1 MTQATWN
8 TTQPAEPAKE
18 RSPEQPPTPHCSCAT
33 PANTEAFDVIY
44 RQHFS
49 AIAGHL
55 FRRTGNQDLA
65 EDLAADTFL
74 AAWKALPHYQSTG
87 VPIRSWLLRIATNK
101 ANALARR
108 DRIRRRVFGRM
119 PVPQPTDKAD
129 DVSDWLYPALACLR
143 PQHQSV
149 VSLVHL
155 EGLSIEQVARV
166 LDLPEGTVK
175 SRLHRARAILKHELT
190 RHGDHQ

>member
-8 TTQPAEPAKE
+8 TTQPAEPANE
-18 RSPEQPPTPHCSCAT
+18 RSSEQSPTPPCSSAT
-33 PANTEAFDVIY
+33 TSNAETFDAIY

-55 FRRTGNQDLA
+55 YRRTGNQDLA

-74 AAWKALPHYQSTG
+74 SAWKALPRYQSTG
-87 VPIRSWLLRIATNK
+87 VPMRSWLLRIATNK

-119 PVPQPTDKAD
+119 PIHQLTNKPD
-129 DVSDWLYPALACLR
+129 DVSDWLYPALAR
-143 PQHQSV
+143 RTPSA
-149 VSLVHL
+149 S
-155 EGLSIEQVARV
+155 G
-166 LDLPEGTVK
+166 
-175 SRLHRARAILKHELT
+175 SRSACDAERARDLGNAHPLT
-190 RHGDHQ
+190 QMHLRLTKSVDDLLR

>member
-8 TTQPAEPAKE
+8 TTRPAEPAEE
-18 RSPEQPPTPHCSCAT
+18 RSSEQSPRCSDT
-33 PANTEAFDVIY
+33 TRTTREAFDAIY

-55 FRRTGNQDLA
+55 YRRTGNQDLA

-74 AAWKALPHYQSTG
+74 AALKALPRYQSTD

-119 PVPQPTDKAD
+119 PIHQPTDKPEDAT
-129 DVSDWLYPALACLR
+129 DWLYPALARLR

-149 VSLVHL
+149 ISLVHL
-155 EGLSIEQVARV
+155 EGLSVEQTARV
-166 LDLPEGTVK
+166 LDLPQGTVK
-175 SRLHRARAILKHELT
+175 SRLHRARAILKNELT

>member
-18 RSPEQPPTPHCSCAT
+18 QSAT
-33 PANTEAFDVIY
+33 PRCPGTTTTTEAFDAIY

-55 FRRTGNQDLA
+55 YRRTGNQDLA
-65 EDLAADTFL
+65 EDLAGDTFL
-74 AAWKALPHYQSTG
+74 AAWKALPRYQSTG
-87 VPIRSWLLRIATNK
+87 VPLRSWLLRIATNK

-119 PVPQPTDKAD
+119 PVRQPTDKPD
-129 DVSDWLYPALACLR
+129 DVSDWLYPALARLR

-149 VSLVHL
+149 ISLVHL
-155 EGLSIEQVARV
+155 EGLSIEQAARV
-166 LDLPEGTVK
+166 LDLPQGTVK
-175 SRLHRARAILKHELT
+175 SRLHRARAILKIELT
-190 RHGDHQ
+190 RHGDDQ

>member
-1 MTQATWN
+1 MTQAAWN

-18 RSPEQPPTPHCSCAT
+18 QLPATNCSGTTP
-33 PANTEAFDVIY
+33 EAFDVIY
-44 RQHFS
+44 RQHFT
-49 AIAGHL
+49 AIAGYL
-55 FRRTGNQDLA
+55 YRRTGNQDLA
-65 EDLAADTFL
+65 EDIAADTFL
-74 AAWKALPHYQSTG
+74 AAWKALPRYQSTG

-101 ANALARR
+101 ANAVARR
-108 DRIRRRVFGRM
+108 DRIRRRVFGRI
-119 PVPQPTDKAD
+119 PVRQQTDKAD
-129 DVSDWLYPALACLR
+129 DVLDWLYPALARLR

-166 LDLPEGTVK
+166 LNLPEGTVK

-190 RHGDHQ
+190 CQGENL